1 MSRAS
6 LTLSICLSLGL
17 GLTACGDDSAGG
29 GAGSETDTDV
39 GSTSNAPTT
48 NEPTTGEP
56 TTGEPTTGE
65 PTTGEPT
72 SDTEDPDTGS
82 GDTTEGDTESETT
95 GVVPEDA
102 DYRVNSLGI
111 NDPPLTSSGFNINDA
126 AGTVLTQSLTT
137 DSDKD
142 GDLDLGFV
150 LQFRPLD
157 QSDGASEGFGF
168 ANATCSAPEDT
179 ATCDVLADT
188 MVAETTYLSSSEECY
203 TADPGNLSGGTVT
216 PTAGPCFLAEYDAV
230 TIVAGLFALPMTD
243 VQVAATYVGDPAGNL
258 VNGNIQGFVAA
269 ADAAA
274 VNVESG
280 FFTGPLTELLDEAD
294 QDGDGWIFHLSFT
307 AVPTEWTG
315 A

>member
-17 GLTACGDDSAGG
+17 GLTACGDDSSPGG
-29 GAGSETDTDV
+29 GGETDTDA
-39 GSTSNAPTT
+39 GSTTDAPTT
-48 NEPTTGEP
+48 NEPTTDEP
-56 TTGEPTTGE
+56 TTTDNPTTTDEPTT
-65 PTTGEPT
+65 TD
-72 SDTEDPDTGS
+72 DTDTVDPDTGS

-111 NDPPLTSSGFNINDA
+111 NDPPLTFIVNINET
-126 AGTVLTQSLTT
+126 AGNLLTESLTT
-137 DSDKD
+137 DSDED

-168 ANATCSAPEDT
+168 ANATCTAPQDT

-188 MVAETTYLSSSEECY
+188 TVSESTYLSSSEECY
-203 TADPGNLSGGTVT
+203 AADPANLSGGTVT
-216 PTAGPCFLAEYDAV
+216 PTAGPCFLVEYEAV

-258 VNGNIQGFVAA
+258 VNGNIQGFVSA

-274 VNVESG
+274 VNVETDV
-280 FFTGPLTELLDEAD
+280 FTGPLTDLLDEAD